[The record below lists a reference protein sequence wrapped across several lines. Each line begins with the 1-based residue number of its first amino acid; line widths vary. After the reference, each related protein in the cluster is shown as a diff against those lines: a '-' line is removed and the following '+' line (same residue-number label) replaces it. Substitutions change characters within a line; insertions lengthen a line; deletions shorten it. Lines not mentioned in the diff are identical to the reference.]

1 MAKSTGRQAAKS
13 RARRKRPAKTG
24 RKWSQ
29 RVTRESNALD
39 LKRGVF
45 TLNNP
50 RRIAASLMRSA
61 RASKRRKAEPYRS
74 ALSMLTF
81 YINRA
86 GKTLPASRKK
96 KLTQAKEELR
106 AHYGKP

>member
-45 TLNNP
+45 TL
-50 RRIAASLMRSA
+50 
-61 RASKRRKAEPYRS
+61 K
-74 ALSMLTF
+74 
-81 YINRA
+81 
-86 GKTLPASRKK
+86 
-96 KLTQAKEELR
+96 LR